1 MEDLR
6 TWLRQPT
13 TVAGI
18 SALIATVS
26 ALLMNQIGWV
36 QAVPILVGSAVSML
50 LPDNTAA
57 HEQAQQLASEVITKL
72 ASKKEAAQ

>member
-6 TWLRQPT
+6 AWLRQPT

-18 SALIATVS
+18 SALIATTS
-26 ALLMNQIGWV
+26 ALLMDQIAWA

-50 LPDNTAA
+50 LPDNTGA
-57 HEQAQQLASEVITKL
+57 HQQAQQLATEILTKITE
-72 ASKKEAAQ
+72 KKEVPP

>member
-18 SALIATVS
+18 SAL
-26 ALLMNQIGWV
+26 
-36 QAVPILVGSAVSML
+36 SAVSML
-50 LPDNTAA
+50 LPDNTGA
-57 HEQAQQLASEVITKL
+57 HEQAQQLASEILTKITD
-72 ASKKEAAQ
+72 KKEAAK

>member
-18 SALIATVS
+18 SAVIATVS
-26 ALLMNQIGWV
+26 ALLMDQIAWA

-50 LPDNTAA
+50 LPDNTGA
-57 HEQAQQLASEVITKL
+57 HVQAQQLATEIVTKL
-72 ASKKEAAQ
+72 DGKEAAQ

>member
-6 TWLRQPT
+6 AWLRQPT

-18 SALIATVS
+18 SAVIATVS
-26 ALLMNQIGWV
+26 ALLMDQIAWA

-50 LPDNTAA
+50 LPDNTGA
-57 HEQAQQLASEVITKL
+57 HEQAQQLASEIVTKIT
-72 ASKKEAAQ
+72 AKKDVAQ

>member
-6 TWLRQPT
+6 AWLRQPT

-18 SALIATVS
+18 SALIATIS
-26 ALLMNQIGWV
+26 ALLMDQIAWA

-50 LPDNTAA
+50 LPDNTGA
-57 HEQAQQLASEVITKL
+57 HEQAQQLASEIITEFT
-72 ASKKEAAQ
+72 SKKGPAQ

>member
-6 TWLRQPT
+6 AWLRQPT

-18 SALIATVS
+18 SAVIATVS
-26 ALLMNQIGWV
+26 ALLMDQIAWA

-50 LPDNTAA
+50 LPDNTGA
-57 HEQAQQLASEVITKL
+57 HEQAQQLASEIVMKIT
-72 ASKKEAAQ
+72 AKKDVAQ